1 MSTENGKTCE
11 CTVTHFFATTS
22 GKYEIAYCPLHDGSM
37 AEKLAE
43 ALREITNSYHPEHID
58 ATCMDGT
65 LGTRIQQ
72 LLAAYDELQGRKG

>member
-1 MSTENGKTCE
+1 MSTESGKTCG

-43 ALREITNSYHPEHID
+43 ALRYEHRRRFHKSPYHVPGEIED
-58 ATCMDGT
+58 CGTCQ
-65 LGTRIQQ
+65 II
-72 LLAAYDELQGRKG
+72 AAYDELQGRKG